1 MPTDPSPPEISPRR
15 HRTRQRDCILAWL
28 RATPS
33 HPTAAQIHTGLADDF
48 PQLSLGT
55 VYRNLEVL
63 ADQGHVK
70 AVPSATGAVR
80 YDGNPAPHHHFNC
93 ETCGG
98 IMDVP
103 FGEPRGLRNR
113 VARELDLRVRRVSI
127 DFYGLCGDCEAQAG
141 PLVD

>member
-1 MPTDPSPPEISPRR
+1 
-15 HRTRQRDCILAWL
+15 
-28 RATPS
+28 
-33 HPTAAQIHTGLADDF
+33 
-48 PQLSLGT
+48 
-55 VYRNLEVL
+55 
-63 ADQGHVK
+63 VK

-127 DFYGLCGDCEAQAG
+127 DFYGLCGDCEAKAG